1 MVWALLGSTTLT
13 SAADVITVSG
23 FTAKEH
29 LVVQVKGIGTG
40 GTINCNFT
48 FNSDTGNNYAIRESV
63 NGGSDSTNHS
73 QANTD
78 NLTGTVTGNVYAVV
92 TITNISNKEKL
103 FLSEGME
110 VASGAGNAPERKEL
124 VGKWANTSSSITQ
137 IKANNGGSGSYDT
150 GSYITVFG
158 ATGDTVTDTT
168 DNNSIFEENDTGKH
182 YIWNAT
188 SDSWTEIP

>member
-92 TITNISNKEKL
+92 AITNISNKEKL
-103 FLSEGME
+103 FISEGLE
-110 VASGAGNAPERKEL
+110 SASGAGNAPERKEL